1 MVASDAYEADP
12 GRIQAAIGE
21 IEAIAHQALAMVGE
35 FTTAIEA
42 YDGWEGVDDEYAIE
56 VGAKFDK
63 SVLGVTET
71 GEAIANAVE
80 SIVNGRLLELNEISG
95 AQGFA
100 QENID
105 AAFAATEGIG
115 ADGGGGGK
123 H

>member
-35 FTTAIEA
+35 FTTAIAA
-42 YDGWEGVDDEYAIE
+42 YNGWEGVDDEYAIE

-71 GEAIANAVE
+71 GGAIAKAVE
-80 SIVNGRLLELNEISG
+80 SIVNGRLLELKEISG

-105 AAFAATEGIG
+105 AALAATKGIG

-123 H
+123 R